1 VEDEELLETM
11 ELFDDEELLEIMEL
25 FDDEGLLETMELFDD
40 EELFEDA
47 KRSRLLRPETS
58 LHFKLEVI
66 CV

>member
-25 FDDEGLLETMELFDD
+25 FDDE
-40 EELFEDA
+40 ELFEDA
-47 KRSRLLRPETS
+47 KRSRLLRPDTA